1 MMFTFYN
8 ILTFVLSKIT
18 KYKQSKMIDLIK
30 YKQMKQEILDIR
42 TYLTIVLVL
51 ISLCGQHMLSHKHTI
66 KSDTQN
72 LNFILAK
79 TN

>member
-1 MMFTFYN
+1 
-8 ILTFVLSKIT
+8 
-18 KYKQSKMIDLIK
+18 
-30 YKQMKQEILDIR
+30 MKQEILDIR